1 VQVLVLILILG
12 IVAYLALFSLANPE
26 ALDLNLSLWG
36 QASQRVHMWQ
46 VLAGGVVAG
55 MLVVLLAA
63 ASRRGG
69 SRKRLGAM
77 QQELRQA
84 LGAAEDYR
92 KRLADAEAEKE
103 RLAQR
108 LKDAQAGGA
117 ASAETGP
124 PSDEGGHIS
133 GESR

>member
-1 VQVLVLILILG
+1 VVLILILA

-26 ALDLNLSLWG
+26 AYPLHLSLWG
-36 QASQRVHMWQ
+36 SATQQVYMWQ

-69 SRKRLGAM
+69 ARNRLGAM

-108 LKDAQAGGA
+108 LKEMQSSGA
-117 ASAETGP
+117 AGAEIEP
-124 PSDEGGHIS
+124 PSDESGHI
-133 GESR
+133 GEGDR